1 MICLPTSLSQ
11 EVAAGLGAQAGEKKL
26 REVITSGGF
35 KSVRRATETPFNM
48 IPEARLSGN
57 STRRSPPKRPTLRK
71 DAEPW
76 SGFASGTSRHSAA
89 VRNLVATGG

>member
-48 IPEARLSGN
+48 IPEARL
-57 STRRSPPKRPTLRK
+57 
-71 DAEPW
+71 
-76 SGFASGTSRHSAA
+76 
-89 VRNLVATGG
+89 